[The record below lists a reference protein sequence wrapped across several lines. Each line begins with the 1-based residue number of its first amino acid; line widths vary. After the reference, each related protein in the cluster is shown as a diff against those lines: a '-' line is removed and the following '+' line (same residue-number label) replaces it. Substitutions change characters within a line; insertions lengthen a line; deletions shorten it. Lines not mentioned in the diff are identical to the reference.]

1 MQYLIS
7 RNNNNNNNN
16 NSIDNKINKIVK
28 MRITDEFN
36 TLTASDILY
45 FSASLLN
52 LFYSESK
59 VLYVMLLKSKFAC
72 RLFVTSDNTDMVAF
86 LQQKKKKIRKQE
98 KCPL

>member
-1 MQYLIS
+1 
-7 RNNNNNNNN
+7 
-16 NSIDNKINKIVK
+16 

-59 VLYVMLLKSKFAC
+59 VLYVMLFLLKSKFAFRFFC
-72 RLFVTSDNTDMVAF
+72 DIVYNTDMVAF
-86 LQQKKKKIRKQE
+86 LQQKKKNQKTRKM
-98 KCPL
+98 PALG

>member
-1 MQYLIS
+1 
-7 RNNNNNNNN
+7 
-16 NSIDNKINKIVK
+16 

-59 VLYVMLLKSKFAC
+59 VLYVMLFLLKSKFAFRFFC
-72 RLFVTSDNTDMVAF
+72 D
-86 LQQKKKKIRKQE
+86 IG
-98 KCPL
+98 

>member
-1 MQYLIS
+1 
-7 RNNNNNNNN
+7 
-16 NSIDNKINKIVK
+16 

-86 LQQKKKKIRKQE
+86 LQQKKKKLENKKNARSRVICCLKNIFHW
-98 KCPL
+98 

>member
-59 VLYVMLLKSKFAC
+59 VFYVMLFPLKSKFAF
-72 RLFVTSDNTDMVAF
+72 RLFCDIAMVAF
-86 LQQKKKKIRKQE
+86 LQQKKKN
-98 KCPL
+98 

>member
-7 RNNNNNNNN
+7 RNNNNNNNNN

-59 VLYVMLLKSKFAC
+59 VLYVMLFLLKSKFAFRFFC
-72 RLFVTSDNTDMVAF
+72 D
-86 LQQKKKKIRKQE
+86 IG
-98 KCPL
+98 